1 MAKVLVNELFNVP
14 EFESQE
20 QKINKIF
27 DRLEARVNKM
37 NSMGG
42 EALNNSS
49 FAGNIENIKK
59 MQAEFEKL
67 TNDLRTYTV
76 EVKKTNKEK
85 SQSDKEYV
93 DTWKYLLR
101 QKDDEEKATLK
112 AQQDRDKAASEK
124 RIADAKAE
132 SERKNKNA
140 KDDAILNKMIAKEE
154 ADERK
159 RMNLEKIN
167 SDKAYAAMY
176 KTLLKERDA
185 EEKRVASARA
195 TEGKLASALVAA
207 DSNIALSKTL
217 NDLRLGYDKL
227 TAAERANEQ
236 IGGVLVKRIKEIDT
250 QLKETDAMTGRFQR
264 RVGEYTMATNGL
276 GRSLQGLLRE
286 VPSVRSLDQLFLSWS
301 NQLPMVGDE
310 IAKVRKEVAA
320 MKAEGKATAG
330 VFETSLRSI
339 VNWQTLLVVGTII
352 LTQYGAKIVE
362 FMQKI
367 VVGTNDAE
375 KAQDALNK
383 AYSDSSVTSA
393 IENVNKLRTD
403 LQLAKEGVIDKD
415 KVLKEYNE
423 TIGKTTGEV
432 KSLDEAEKDLGKNAQ
447 AYIQFTLLKAA
458 SNYALQESAK
468 KSVEAVIQQQKTMD
482 AAGKVVPGSTNPVAV
497 TQMLFG
503 AISAKSAKQ
512 DADQLLNIGENFRKD
527 AAALSKKYGF
537 DFFGGTENAKK
548 EKLGK
553 DNNEILKQEIANQ
566 KAIFDT
572 EENSYEMRLG
582 AMDAYF
588 ELKNELNKREGK
600 DDIAFKHELD
610 LEETKMNKKLADDLE
625 KIRLEAVKKKEK
637 EDKDELDRLDKLSK
651 AKYATIQQGLN
662 DVELAAKAEG
672 LSAEEVYQKKMDYLV
687 MHMNDLGLN
696 AEEQKKIIEAAQN
709 YEIKVIEETQKAK
722 DKANAHELANKKRL
736 YNDLKRLGQETFQ
749 FINTL
754 ISASIDRQIRDLEKQ
769 DESNT
774 EYYASKRDAIERST
788 MLERDKIEATMVLAD
803 QEKQEKL
810 KIQAD
815 IAAAKQKQARIDKA
829 IALGTIAINTATAIS
844 KAVAEFPITGGLPFS
859 AIAAAIGL
867 AQAAVVLATPIPEYS
882 TGVKADDP
890 YNGLAWI
897 SEKNEAELKIDKD
910 GTMRLYT
917 EPTMIYKQQG
927 DTILSNKELQQVLKP
942 SQDGT
947 VNKISYDELI
957 RANAAQLKQQTK
969 ELASVLRETAKS
981 NDYPAILSYQKNMDR
996 ARA

>member
-67 TNDLRTYTV
+67 TKDLQTYTV
-76 EVKKTNKEK
+76 EAKKSSADLTASRKLEIAGSKEAIAVQKEVERQAKENAKINAELTNSYKQLELSAK
-85 SQSDKEYV
+85 SQTDRYKQLAAQLGLNHTLTQEA
-93 DTWKYLLR
+93 L
-101 QKDDEEKATLK
+101 KD
-112 AQQDRDKAASEK
+112 S
-124 RIADAKAE
+124 
-132 SERKNKNA
+132 
-140 KDDAILNKMIAKEE
+140 
-154 ADERK
+154 
-159 RMNLEKIN
+159 
-167 SDKAYAAMY
+167 
-176 KTLLKERDA
+176 
-185 EEKRVASARA
+185 
-195 TEGKLASALVAA
+195 
-207 DSNIALSKTL
+207 IALNNQVSSINRAYGNYRDQVGNYAKG
-217 NDLRLGYDKL
+217 NEGL
-227 TAAERANEQ
+227 T
-236 IGGVLVKRIKEIDT
+236 
-250 QLKETDAMTGRFQR
+250 
-264 RVGEYTMATNGL
+264 
-276 GRSLQGLLRE
+276 RSFQGLLRE
-286 VPSVRSLDQLFLSWS
+286 IPSVRSLDQLFLSWS
-301 NQLPMVGDE
+301 NQLPMVADE
-310 IAKVRKEVAA
+310 ISKVSKEVAGLRA
-320 MKAEGKATAG
+320 RGEATAG
-330 VFETSLRSI
+330 VLERSLSSLI
-339 VNWQTLLVVGTII
+339 SWQTLIVTGTII
-352 LTQYGAKIVE
+352 LTQYGAKIVD
-362 FMQKI
+362 FFQKL
-367 VVGTNDAE
+367 VVSTNDAE
-375 KAQDALNK
+375 KAQEALNK

-403 LQLAKEGVIDKD
+403 IQLAKEGVLDKT
-415 KVLKEYNE
+415 KVLKEYND

-432 KSLDEAEKDLGKNAQ
+432 KSLDEAEKDLGKNAE
-447 AYIQFTLLKAA
+447 AYIRFTLLKAA

-482 AAGKVVPGSTNPVAV
+482 AAGKVVPGSSNPVAV

-548 EKLGK
+548 EKLKK

-588 ELKNELNKREGK
+588 ELKKELNKREGK
-600 DDIAFKHELD
+600 DDIAFKYDLD

-625 KIRLEAVKKKEK
+625 KIRLEAAKKKEK

-651 AKYATIQQGLN
+651 SKYETIQEGLK
-662 DVELAAKAEG
+662 DVEYAAKAEG

-736 YNDLKRLGQETFQ
+736 YSDLKRLGQEAFQ

-754 ISASIDRQIRDLEKQ
+754 ISASIDRQIKGLEKQ

-774 EYYASKRDAIERST
+774 EYYASKRDAIERSS
-788 MLERDKIEATMVLAD
+788 MLEKDKIEATMVLAD

-882 TGVKADDP
+882 TGVKADDT

-927 DTILSNKELQQVLKP
+927 DTILSNKELQQVLRP

-981 NDYPAILSYQKNMDR
+981 NDYPAILSYQKNMER
-996 ARA
+996 ARS